1 MLQFEAYKKHL
12 KNSQLIALLTEYFFF
27 NQPTVHADYTIVL
40 GMNLW
45 QRPASAAVELYH
57 QGMSGKL
64 ILCGGHNNKIGQPE
78 AAAIHEF
85 TLAHGVPSE
94 NLLVDTTS
102 LNTYENISNA
112 LALLRANAFNTHNIT
127 LNIISIHFHARR
139 ALLTAE
145 QLFSGAK
152 RMNAVT
158 YPSIHYQASDWYESE
173 TGIINVF
180 SELNKL
186 IEYFPEK
193 IPASILELL
202 DQ

>member
-1 MLQFEAYKKHL
+1 MLQFDAYKKHL
-12 KNSQLIALLTEYFFF
+12 KNNQLIALLTEYFFF

-45 QRPASAAVELYH
+45 QRPASVAVQIYH

-64 ILCGGHNNKIGQPE
+64 ILCGGYNNKIGQPE
-78 AAAIHEF
+78 AAAMHEF
-85 TLAHGVPSE
+85 ALAKGIPSAD
-94 NLLVDTTS
+94 LLVDAAS

-112 LALLRANAFNTHNIT
+112 LDVLRSSAYNINDIT
-127 LNIISIHFHARR
+127 LNIVSIHFHARR

-145 QLFSGAK
+145 QLFSDAK
-152 RMNAVT
+152 QLNAVT
-158 YPSIHYQASDWYESE
+158 YPSIHYQANDWYESE

-193 IPASILELL
+193 IPAPILELL
-202 DQ
+202 NQ

>member
-1 MLQFEAYKKHL
+1 MLQFEAYKKQL
-12 KNSQLIALLTEYFFF
+12 KNNQLIALLTEYFFF
-27 NQPTVHADYTIVL
+27 HQPTVHADYTIVL

-45 QRPASAAVELYH
+45 QKPASTAVELYQ

-64 ILCGGHNNKIGQPE
+64 ILCGGLNSKIGRPE
-78 AAAIHEF
+78 AAAMHEF
-85 TLAHGVPSE
+85 TLAKGIPPAD
-94 NLLVDTTS
+94 LLVDAAS

-112 LALLRANAFNTHNIT
+112 LDLLRSSAYNTDDIT

-139 ALLTAE
+139 ALLTTE
-145 QLFSGAK
+145 QLFSNAK
-152 RMNAVT
+152 QMNAVT

-173 TGIINVF
+173 TGINNVF

-193 IPASILELL
+193 IPAAILDLL
-202 DQ
+202 HL